1 MLQLNLPKVTERKN
15 NDAYGS
21 YLPTRKVTR
30 PGVPATSG
38 AARTTISFHRHE
50 VVIRK
55 DGPLANVLA
64 VIEGSFLVASTLALI
79 SLSGASVVIAATIVN
94 L

>member
-1 MLQLNLPKVTERKN
+1 MLQLNLPKATEKKN
-15 NDAYGS
+15 TDLYGD
-21 YLPTRKVTR
+21 YLPARQSTR
-30 PGVPATSG
+30 PGVPATNS

-55 DGPLANVLA
+55 DGPLATALA
-64 VIEGSFLVASTLALI
+64 FIEGSFLIASTVALI
-79 SLSGASVVIAATIVN
+79 SLSGASVAIAATVMS